1 MDQVDLSK
9 TERLFDMRKVYRFLG
24 YRQGRKRKGQE
35 DCLSLPCRIAA
46 GRAPVAP
53 QQSRILDLANRLYRY
68 FFGISG
74 LKFVIKMGS
83 FSILILILHLTKW
96 VRFRY

>member
-1 MDQVDLSK
+1 MDQVDFSK
-9 TERLFDMRKVYRFLG
+9 IERLSDMRKVYRFLG

-46 GRAPVAP
+46 QWRSSRSSALLYP
-53 QQSRILDLANRLYRY
+53 QPGKSIVSL

-83 FSILILILHLTKW
+83 ISILILILHLTKW
-96 VRFRY
+96 VHFRF